1 MIKVDMDREV
11 VLCPVNGQP
20 VPFAIHTIKNVV
32 QPEPDN
38 HAHYL
43 RINFFAPGQA
53 LGKEASR
60 RMARLI
66 DRYVVYCNVLLVY
79 STTSIQHVCIY
90 SMFVHS
96 VMYY

>member
-32 QPEPDN
+32 LPEPDN

-66 DRYVVYCNVLLVY
+66 DRCAMQC
-79 STTSIQHVCIY
+79 TSISCN
-90 SMFVHS
+90 ME
-96 VMYY
+96 